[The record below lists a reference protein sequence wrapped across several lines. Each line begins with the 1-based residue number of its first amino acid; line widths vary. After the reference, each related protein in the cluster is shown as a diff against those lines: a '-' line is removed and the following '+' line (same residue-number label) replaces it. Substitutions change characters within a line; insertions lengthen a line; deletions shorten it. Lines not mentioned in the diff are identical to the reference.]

1 MKNILTLAAT
11 IALTGQL
18 MAEVPKVENVR
29 ASQRDGTKIVDIL
42 YDVEDAENDKLVIRV
57 QISSDGGETFNVP
70 ARELTGALGNDIVP
84 GKNKKIEWNA
94 GRDWDGEFSDKMRI
108 RITASDRKGLPGLE
122 WSKEI
127 PPGGFLMG
135 QDGGPEGSG
144 PSVHINVD
152 YSYWISKYKI
162 TNNQFC
168 EFLNLAKAAD
178 VINSNATLRSHEY
191 WFGGV
196 QEMPLRIALEYSS
209 RQVPMVGLGDTQ
221 PIRWNVNQFEVN
233 KNGNHAVV
241 VGIHG
246 AAAFARWHGFFLP
259 TEFQWEKAARGEFDD
274 AGEHRKY
281 AWGNEKFDFWAT
293 DKPVGWFNGINT
305 SKKVENYF
313 GIYDLTGVTEW
324 VHTQQSKPY
333 ESYPSVQKQFDY
345 YQRNGEIVTQSIYWD
360 NYKVVGHDMIH
371 HRNIRNMWQQA
382 TFRVMRL
389 K

>member
-70 ARELTGALGNDIVP
+70 ARELTGDLGNDIVP

-162 TNNQFC
+162 WK
-168 EFLNLAKAAD
+168 L
-178 VINSNATLRSHEY
+178 
-191 WFGGV
+191 
-196 QEMPLRIALEYSS
+196 
-209 RQVPMVGLGDTQ
+209 
-221 PIRWNVNQFEVN
+221 
-233 KNGNHAVV
+233 
-241 VGIHG
+241 
-246 AAAFARWHGFFLP
+246 
-259 TEFQWEKAARGEFDD
+259 
-274 AGEHRKY
+274 
-281 AWGNEKFDFWAT
+281 
-293 DKPVGWFNGINT
+293 
-305 SKKVENYF
+305 
-313 GIYDLTGVTEW
+313 
-324 VHTQQSKPY
+324 
-333 ESYPSVQKQFDY
+333 
-345 YQRNGEIVTQSIYWD
+345 
-360 NYKVVGHDMIH
+360 
-371 HRNIRNMWQQA
+371 
-382 TFRVMRL
+382 
-389 K
+389 